1 MSIKNGILLLLLFT
15 GTCVFAQDAI
25 IQKNYSSKS
34 RSAIESSNYKMK
46 SVYID
51 NRYNEE
57 MAAPAVKELIR
68 RIAYEPDNY
77 ALNAI
82 LADVYLKSK
91 QYEQALENLAFLY
104 NLNKNNKLED
114 DALAILNKMFPAY
127 KRVVHKD
134 GGLLLNMA
142 VLSLLSD
149 GENAID
155 YAVAGAERSNN
166 TEMIKKTLEI
176 VFDSNQDPVKAMNV
190 CDKILQRNPND
201 VEVSKI
207 KAVYLIQLNQKKEAI
222 EEYTKVAALSPEDDD
237 TRYNLYQLLTAHK
250 KTDDKEILR
259 RLYGVVNSYDQEAAY
274 VKLANLL
281 LSHDDVSEAK
291 IYATKLMKKYD
302 QNPNGYIIMSEIYK
316 SEGKHKEAY
325 DTLNLA
331 RDKADDNQTAAKYN
345 VMLAKLSDEPVKEA
359 NNLIASGLYEQAL
372 ELLDSANPEA
382 LYVILTQARTHYLMG
397 NKQKTF
403 DYLNKAMSLY
413 KDNSDVYCAFGYI
426 YLQEKDTETA
436 RKYANESL
444 KLDKNNKTAKDLMD
458 LINKSDSSQY
468 TTQILDAME
477 AQNYEEAMRLVNE
490 AMAIDKKSADL
501 YYYKSLIYIAMNNYA
516 ASTSTL
522 YKCIELNRNY
532 TDAYFYLGAAFDN
545 LGEKD
550 NALTNYKRYI
560 DMTRGNEIGATE
572 RIEYAKARIER
583 LESLSY

>member
-15 GTCVFAQDAI
+15 GTCVLAQDAI
-25 IQKNYSSKS
+25 VQKNYSHKS

-51 NRYNEE
+51 NRYNAE
-57 MAAPAVKELIR
+57 MADPAVKELIR

-91 QYEQALENLAFLY
+91 QYDKALENLAFLY
-104 NLNKNNKLED
+104 NLNKNNRLED

-142 VLSLLSD
+142 VLSLLTD
-149 GENAID
+149 GENAVD
-155 YAVAGAERSNN
+155 YAVAGADRANN

-176 VFDSNQDPVKAMNV
+176 VFDSNQDPVKAMEV
-190 CDKILQRNPND
+190 CDKILQKNPND
-201 VEVSKI
+201 AAVSKI
-207 KAVYLIQLNQKKEAI
+207 KAVYLIQLNQKKEAV
-222 EEYTKVAALSPEDDD
+222 EEYTKVVALSPDDD
-237 TRYNLYQLLTAHK
+237 DARYSLYQLLTAHK
-250 KTDDKEILR
+250 KVDDREILR
-259 RLYGVVNSYDQEAAY
+259 RLYGVVNSSDQEAAY
-274 VKLANLL
+274 VKLVNLL
-281 LSHDDVSEAK
+281 LAHNDFTEAK
-291 IYATKLMKKYD
+291 IYSAKLMKKYD
-302 QNPNGYIIMSEIYK
+302 QNPNGYISMSEIYK
-316 SEGKHKEAY
+316 SEGKLKDAY
-325 DTLNLA
+325 ETLNLA
-331 RDKADDNQTAAKYN
+331 RDKADDNETAAKYN

-372 ELLDSANPEA
+372 ELLNSANPES
-382 LYVILTQARTHYLMG
+382 LYVILTQARTHYLLG
-397 NKQKTF
+397 DKQKTF

-426 YLQEKDTETA
+426 YLQEKDIETA

-444 KLDKNNKTAKDLMD
+444 RLNKNNKTAKDLMD
-458 LINKSDSSQY
+458 MINKSESSSY

-501 YYYKSLIYIAMNNYA
+501 YYYKSLIYIAMNNYS

-522 YKCIELNRNY
+522 YKCIELNKNY

-545 LGEKD
+545 LGEKI

-560 DMTRGNEIGATE
+560 DMTKGNELGATE

-583 LESLSY
+583 LESISY